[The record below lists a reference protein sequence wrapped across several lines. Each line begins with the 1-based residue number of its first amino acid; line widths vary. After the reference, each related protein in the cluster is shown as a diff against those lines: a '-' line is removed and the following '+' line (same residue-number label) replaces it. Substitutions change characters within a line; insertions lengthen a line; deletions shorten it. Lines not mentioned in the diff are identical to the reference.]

1 MILKI
6 KKLLESLKL
15 PVAYGSFKKKTLL
28 PYAIIISDGQD
39 YFLADGKIYAK
50 KNTYRVELYSAEK
63 AIELEEEI
71 ERTFIENGIIYEK
84 SADIITEENVY
95 AVYYFIR
102 GSYNNGK

>member
-6 KKLLESLKL
+6 KELLESLGL
-15 PVAYGSFKKKTLL
+15 SVAYGSFKKKTLL

-39 YFLADGKIYAK
+39 HFLADGKIYAK

-71 ERTFIENGIIYEK
+71 ERIFIENSIIYEK
-84 SADIITEENVY
+84 SADIITEEDVY